1 MSARPPATRD
11 VLELPGGLFRLRQ
24 IAPPF
29 EGSATKANPAKAGDA
44 KPRGYRTPFAC
55 HASRAAEPLQRVL
68 FYAISHA
75 VALHTL
81 ASHRGRSLRHTGAV
95 EHRRK
100 RPNRAVGC
108 RSRKPGARSFAEL
121 PVSRLWL
128 HAGRRQRACFGPL
141 DRYGGRH

>member
-55 HASRAAEPLQRVL
+55 HASRAAAVL
-68 FYAISHA
+68 EED
-75 VALHTL
+75 L
-81 ASHRGRSLRHTGAV
+81 
-95 EHRRK
+95 
-100 RPNRAVGC
+100 
-108 RSRKPGARSFAEL
+108 
-121 PVSRLWL
+121 
-128 HAGRRQRACFGPL
+128 CFL
-141 DRYGGRH
+141 ERYGDGPWRLPLSRSPRAIYKADSLCPATKR

>member
-55 HASRAAEPLQRVL
+55 HASRAAEALRRGFMHPRTTLPWALAGLAVL
-68 FYAISHA
+68 AA
-75 VALHTL
+75 
-81 ASHRGRSLRHTGAV
+81 
-95 EHRRK
+95 
-100 RPNRAVGC
+100 C
-108 RSRKPGARSFAEL
+108 EL
-121 PVSRLWL
+121 PTRPPTT
-128 HAGRRQRACFGPL
+128 QNP
-141 DRYGGRH
+141 